1 MLHNIISKFD
11 SQLDTA
17 DAHCDIPCGI
27 YDARIVTYYAVSAL
41 RQIDILLGLKDKGLS
56 ETAFAMQVARNT
68 AKKEEMAENC
78 KHQTRIIWG
87 DFMKPKNQED
97 MVKCHEA
104 AHAIM
109 LAGSAVKQDLHRED
123 GEKLVAAANTFSE
136 IFWASKGVKTKMVT
150 TPYAPNVEVVE
161 PDL

>member
-1 MLHNIISKFD
+1 MLHSLISKFD
-11 SQLDTA
+11 SNFETA

-41 RQIDILLGLKDKGLS
+41 RQIDILLSLKDKGLS
-56 ETAFAMQVARNT
+56 DTAFAMQVARNT
-68 AKKEEMAENC
+68 AKKEEMAEKC
-78 KHQTRIIWG
+78 KHETRIIWG

-97 MVKCHEA
+97 IAKCHEL
-104 AHAIM
+104 AHGIM

-123 GEKLVAAANTFSE
+123 GEKLVDLANQFSE
-136 IFWASKGVKTKMVT
+136 VFWASKGVKTKKVT
-150 TPYAPNVEVVE
+150 TPYAPNIEVVE

>member
-1 MLHNIISKFD
+1 MLHDILSKFD
-11 SQLDTA
+11 LPTA

-41 RQIDILLGLKDKGLS
+41 RQIDILLGLKDKDLS
-56 ETAFAMQVARNT
+56 DTAFAMQVARNT

-87 DFMKPKNQED
+87 DFMKPGNQDD
-97 MVKCHEA
+97 MAKCHEA

-123 GEKLVAAANTFSE
+123 GEKLVAAANDFAE
-136 IFWASKGVKTKMVT
+136 IFWAPKGVEVKRREC
-150 TPYAPNVEVVE
+150 PYPPSLEVVY